1 MTSQP
6 HTSRLLYCIFRSKAT
21 YIAVTF
27 AALFSATSCKKAA
40 APQPVVSQNASGGS
54 LAGLSAEANAE
65 PAALQIPGS
74 KNISIDGGT
83 DSFAKVSYLPAVKTF
98 ELSEIQSSLQG
109 ISSDGHG
116 FVFKNA
122 SSNIRALKTG
132 DILLVKGE
140 LAVKVVGAITE
151 DDTTLVLTNQASLA
165 DIVQGGEINIDAPV
179 RFHGPNQANALAQP
193 PMPRQLLDFLI
204 PPVYAAQSGLPGSG
218 ADVARQ
224 QGTADAAGSAAKSIA
239 SALTDGW
246 KIVQWSAVAGDGQL
260 NFHLVMS
267 KDTEGYVAMVA
278 MKGWIGN
285 FDFAS
290 NIKIDRSA
298 PSQVFQGVK
307 NIKGN
312 MEFDWEIGKASP
324 GVWAKE
330 DRVKLPAAISIPLA
344 PLLEGM
350 PLTLDISSALLIH
363 PALTGGDEYSKGGFS
378 LSWGNGNVETAKG
391 GAVPSDST
399 IETTFK
405 ITSDANVS
413 PIAPNGMVIS
423 YCAPRIELRFD
434 VLGKLAESVTKLGS
448 GIDKI
453 TSTLMSHMPQSFQD
467 AVAASPLSKITANN
481 ILTSNA
487 DVFVQ
492 FLATEGVTHAS
503 NISPMP
509 CSKQEIKFDAQG
521 GLGAQLFGLTGGAQ
535 NTTTLFTKTMTRWD
549 PASDFCKKV

>member
-1 MTSQP
+1 MTPQLQ
-6 HTSRLLYCIFRSKAT
+6 TSHLFHRVLRGRAT
-21 YIAVTF
+21 RAAITC
-27 AALFSATSCKKAA
+27 AALFTATSCKKTP
-40 APQPVVSQNASGGS
+40 APAPAVSQSASSGS
-54 LAGLSAEANAE
+54 LAQLSASTNALS
-65 PAALQIPGS
+65 AALPIAGS

-83 DSFAKVSYLPAVKTF
+83 DSFAHVTYVPAVKTF

-122 SSNIRALKTG
+122 SANIRALKAG
-132 DILLVKGE
+132 DILFVKGE
-140 LAVKVVGAITE
+140 LAVKVLGSITQ
-151 DDTTLVLTNQASLA
+151 DDTTLVMTDQASIA
-165 DIVQGGEINIDAPV
+165 DVVQGGQIKIDAPV
-179 RFHGPNQANALAQP
+179 RFHGPDKAAVAQP
-193 PMPRQLLDFLI
+193 PIPRQLLDLLI

-224 QGTADAAGSAAKSIA
+224 QGTADAAGSAAKGIA

-246 KIVQWSAVAGDGQL
+246 KIVQWTAVSGNGQL

-290 NIKIDRSA
+290 NITIDRSA
-298 PSQVFQGVK
+298 PSKVFQGVK
-307 NIKGN
+307 NIQGN
-312 MEFDWEIGKASP
+312 IEFDWEIGKASP

-363 PALTGGDEYSKGGFS
+363 PALTGGNEYSKGGFS
-378 LSWGNGNVETAKG
+378 LSWGGGNVETAKG

-399 IETTFK
+399 IETTFN
-405 ITSDANVS
+405 ITADANVS

-434 VLGKLAESVTKLGS
+434 VLGKLADSVTSLGS

-453 TSTLMSHMPQSFQD
+453 TSTLMSLMPQSVQS
-467 AVAASPLSKITANN
+467 AVAASPLSKVTANN
-481 ILTSNA
+481 ILASNA
-487 DVFVQ
+487 DVYVQ

>member
-1 MTSQP
+1 
-6 HTSRLLYCIFRSKAT
+6 
-21 YIAVTF
+21 
-27 AALFSATSCKKAA
+27 
-40 APQPVVSQNASGGS
+40 
-54 LAGLSAEANAE
+54 
-65 PAALQIPGS
+65 
-74 KNISIDGGT
+74 
-83 DSFAKVSYLPAVKTF
+83 
-98 ELSEIQSSLQG
+98 
-109 ISSDGHG
+109 
-116 FVFKNA
+116 
-122 SSNIRALKTG
+122 
-132 DILLVKGE
+132 
-140 LAVKVVGAITE
+140 
-151 DDTTLVLTNQASLA
+151 
-165 DIVQGGEINIDAPV
+165 
-179 RFHGPNQANALAQP
+179 
-193 PMPRQLLDFLI
+193 
-204 PPVYAAQSGLPGSG
+204 
-218 ADVARQ
+218 
-224 QGTADAAGSAAKSIA
+224 
-239 SALTDGW
+239 
-246 KIVQWSAVAGDGQL
+246 VQWSAVSGNDQL

-267 KDTEGYVAMVA
+267 KDAEGYVAMVA

-290 NIKIDRSA
+290 NITIDRTA

-307 NIKGN
+307 NIWGN
-312 MEFDWEIGKASP
+312 IQFGWEVGKASP

-363 PALTGGDEYSKGGFS
+363 PALTGGNEYSKGGFS
-378 LSWGNGNVETAKG
+378 LSWGGGNVETAKA
-391 GAVPSDST
+391 GAVPSDGT
-399 IETTFK
+399 IETTFN

-434 VLGKLAESVTKLGS
+434 VLGKLAGSVTSLGS

-453 TSTLMSHMPQSFQD
+453 TSTLMSLMPQSVQS
-467 AVAASPLSKITANN
+467 AVAASPLSKVTADN
-481 ILTSNA
+481 ILASNA
-487 DVFVQ
+487 DVYVQ

-503 NISPMP
+503 NTSPMP